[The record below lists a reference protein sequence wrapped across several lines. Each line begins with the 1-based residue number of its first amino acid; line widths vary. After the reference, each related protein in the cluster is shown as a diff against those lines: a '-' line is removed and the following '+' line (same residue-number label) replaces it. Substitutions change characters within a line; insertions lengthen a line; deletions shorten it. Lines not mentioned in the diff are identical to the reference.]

1 MDGEQVFDII
11 LLLCNYVIDQNKI
24 QVKVFIF

>member
-1 MDGEQVFDII
+1 MDGEQVFDVI

-24 QVKVFIF
+24 QVKIFIF

>member
-24 QVKVFIF
+24 QVKIFIF